1 MSWIEG
7 SSQEWIGCDRRTG
20 RVCLDADP
28 YRATAASE
36 PQTRPH
42 SHEYDSSYGTTQ
54 WTFHG
59 YSAGSDP
66 FRSFLDAGLM
76 PLDRDPDII
85 WVCKCEIPNYP
96 RNPKNPLKR
105 AGKKKRN
112 TTLTSS
118 KKTPTGENDIYR
130 AWRISTATVADEV
143 IPDLVVLD
151 GSSGPTMTI
160 WDYEAAVL
168 RYESACAAEEEN
180 ARQMDTARHANPT
193 PTPSPPTYSALPALP
208 DRARRLRAIDSFNR
222 HAAATFAR
230 PAYDAEAA
238 RVERRGL
245 SWEM

>member
-42 SHEYDSSYGTTQ
+42 SPEYDSSYGTTQ

-85 WVCKCEIPNYP
+85 WVC
-96 RNPKNPLKR
+96 
-105 AGKKKRN
+105 
-112 TTLTSS
+112 
-118 KKTPTGENDIYR
+118 ENDIYR

-193 PTPSPPTYSALPALP
+193 PTPSPSTYSALPALP

>member
-20 RVCLDADP
+20 RVCLDSDP
-28 YRATAASE
+28 YRATAVSE

-42 SHEYDSSYGTTQ
+42 SPDNHSSERTTQ

-59 YSAGSDP
+59 YSAASDP

-85 WVCKCEIPNYP
+85 WVC
-96 RNPKNPLKR
+96 
-105 AGKKKRN
+105 
-112 TTLTSS
+112 
-118 KKTPTGENDIYR
+118 ENDIYR
-130 AWRISTATVADEV
+130 AWRISTATVADET

-168 RYESACAAEEEN
+168 
-180 ARQMDTARHANPT
+180 
-193 PTPSPPTYSALPALP
+193 
-208 DRARRLRAIDSFNR
+208 
-222 HAAATFAR
+222 
-230 PAYDAEAA
+230 
-238 RVERRGL
+238 
-245 SWEM
+245 